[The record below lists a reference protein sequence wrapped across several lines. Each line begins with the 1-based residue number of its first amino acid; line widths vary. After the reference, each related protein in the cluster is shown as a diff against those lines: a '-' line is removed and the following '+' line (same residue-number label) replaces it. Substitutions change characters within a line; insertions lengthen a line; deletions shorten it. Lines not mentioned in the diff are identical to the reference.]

1 MAHFLASVLDGA
13 PFALRIERSGML
25 LGTAFSLAGDS
36 ATRREGLLGHD
47 TLAPGSGLVIAPS
60 QGVHTFGM
68 RFPIDVVCVSRAG
81 VVVKCRSAVVPR
93 RLVLSWSAFAIVE
106 LAAGE
111 AARAEL
117 VVGDV
122 LAPSRAV

>member
-1 MAHFLASVLDGA
+1 VSHFLSGVLDGQ
-13 PFALRIERSGML
+13 PFALKIERSGAL
-25 LGTAFSLAGDS
+25 LGSSIRVAGDS
-36 ATRREGLLGHD
+36 ATRREGLLGRD
-47 TLAPGSGLVIAPS
+47 ALPPGSGLVIAPS

-122 LAPSRAV
+122 LTTSRAV

>member
-1 MAHFLASVLDGA
+1 VAHFLTAVVDGA
-13 PFALRIERSGML
+13 PFGLRIQRSGVL
-25 LGTAFSLAGDS
+25 LGTAFRLAGDS

-47 TLAPGSGLVIAPS
+47 GLAPGSGLVIAPS

-68 RFPIDVVCVSRAG
+68 RFPIDVVCVTRTG
-81 VVVKCRSAVVPR
+81 VVVKCRSTVVPR
-93 RLVLSWSAFAIVE
+93 RLVLSWSAFAMVE